1 MTKQKNTDN
10 KKLHSK
16 LLGQKKKKKQT
27 QKEANKA
34 RIREMNKKANQMV
47 QDEKTQ
53 DFKTYSNSQLSIFNS
68 QFSIQLIIKHSQFNI
83 ISCF

>member
-27 QKEANKA
+27 QKEINKA

-47 QDEKTQ
+47 QDDK
-53 DFKTYSNSQLSIFNS
+53 I
-68 QFSIQLIIKHSQFNI
+68 
-83 ISCF
+83 

>member
-27 QKEANKA
+27 QKELNKL
-34 RIREMNKKANQMV
+34 RIREMNKKAS
-47 QDEKTQ
+47 E
-53 DFKTYSNSQLSIFNS
+53 
-68 QFSIQLIIKHSQFNI
+68 IIKNDENAKK
-83 ISCF
+83 